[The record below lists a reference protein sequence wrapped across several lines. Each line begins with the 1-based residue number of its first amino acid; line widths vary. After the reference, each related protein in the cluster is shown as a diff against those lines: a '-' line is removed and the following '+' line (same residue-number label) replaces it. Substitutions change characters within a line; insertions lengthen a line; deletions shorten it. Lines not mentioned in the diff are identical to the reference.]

1 MRKKTFTVFCLILLA
16 CSLLHASY
24 DEYSASTWF
33 SPYPAGFNVNLSDT
47 DTYCGVPSLNSWGQ
61 PGNNDTTLVGLIGL
75 TSSVVWHASIW
86 DWTDRHNAPH
96 NRPLQIVFSFDFVEE
111 PWYYV
116 SASEPY
122 LKRPFGLDFV
132 VVHGSTD
139 GADGGTEQS
148 VVRVGYNPNETTS
161 KDETIVIDIDAMTSL
176 DARWVNVV
184 LTLPN
189 EEEAKA
195 LGADTTEMLSADDY
209 YCTFTVTIR
218 DKDTLAEYGTWTYT
232 FSGYIGTEP
241 DNTSA
246 HVFFNVLP
254 KAEANSIN
262 VSDLSTRTDSNPLQ
276 IGTYSY
282 ETQAFMSGRQTAE
295 RLDYDSQRNNQY
307 YIFASSNRD
316 PSYDPGENEGYFKLT
331 LEGLDVEADG
341 VNGFNYL
348 IGLQSDTGSTQWFDG
363 TDNTTDTA
371 HLKLVRGTSRTEDMR
386 DGDMSLVFYDTGE
399 IVILPN
405 ASREGVDPSRLTSGV
420 YRSTVY
426 FHVVSNY

>member
-1 MRKKTFTVFCLILLA
+1 M
-16 CSLLHASY
+16 
-24 DEYSASTWF
+24 
-33 SPYPAGFNVNLSDT
+33 
-47 DTYCGVPSLNSWGQ
+47 
-61 PGNNDTTLVGLIGL
+61 
-75 TSSVVWHASIW
+75 
-86 DWTDRHNAPH
+86 
-96 NRPLQIVFSFDFVEE
+96 
-111 PWYYV
+111 
-116 SASEPY
+116 
-122 LKRPFGLDFV
+122 
-132 VVHGSTD
+132 
-139 GADGGTEQS
+139 
-148 VVRVGYNPNETTS
+148 
-161 KDETIVIDIDAMTSL
+161 
-176 DARWVNVV
+176 
-184 LTLPN
+184 
-189 EEEAKA
+189 
-195 LGADTTEMLSADDY
+195 
-209 YCTFTVTIR
+209 
-218 DKDTLAEYGTWTYT
+218 
-232 FSGYIGTEP
+232 
-241 DNTSA
+241 
-246 HVFFNVLP
+246 
-254 KAEANSIN
+254 
-262 VSDLSTRTDSNPLQ
+262 STRTDSNPLQ